1 MLLPRHSMWNLPV
14 WIYTGKQWLHSLQ
27 KSFCTQFRHFEYIL
41 VFSIIL
47 ISLEP
52 SAWNDWM
59 YFYCYELWLY
69 KCPKYI
75 TLAISTEKHGG
86 LQL

>member
-52 SAWNDWM
+52 SAWNLPLGTTE
-59 YFYCYELWLY
+59 C
-69 KCPKYI
+69 
-75 TLAISTEKHGG
+75 ISIVMNYDYTNAPNI
-86 LQL
+86 

>member
-1 MLLPRHSMWNLPV
+1 MQKLFVLESDIGNYLC
-14 WIYTGKQWLHSLQ
+14 YYLGTLCETSLFEFILSNNDYNEY
-27 KSFCTQFRHFEYIL
+27 KS

-47 ISLEP
+47 ISVEP
-52 SAWNDWM
+52 SAWKNWM
-59 YFYCYELWLY
+59 YYELWLY